1 MKILVIAAAA
11 TVFAFSANAQQTGKS
26 ANSKFAQNYSVCQTG
41 GNYHPCSQAEAMT
54 SNTGRTE
61 TVANTGMGSIA
72 MSETTVYMGERNNT
86 IGRGRIRVS
95 YPDDPNGA
103 YEGKETRINDG
114 VQDNKQR
121 NLNQYNDAVV
131 LPANDGGLSDR
142 R

>member
-1 MKILVIAAAA
+1 MKTLIVALAA
-11 TVFAFSANAQQTGKS
+11 TVIAFSAEAQTGKS
-26 ANSKFAQNYSVCQTG
+26 ANSKFAQNYSVCQVG
-41 GNYHPCSQAEAMT
+41 GTYTVCDRDAAMT
-54 SNTGRTE
+54 STAGRTE
-61 TVANTGMGSIA
+61 TTTMSSRNSMA
-72 MSETTVYMGERNNT
+72 MSETLVYMGERNNT
-86 IGRGRIRVS
+86 SARGRIRVS

-114 VQDNKQR
+114 VEENKQR